1 MVGIQIVYL
10 YKYLMQKDAHL
21 RATASRGSEP
31 NPAGAPPIGTP
42 QHPARVSPQ
51 GVVVPVTQS
60 SSRGESHPPALTEP
74 DVNLSAHP
82 ALAGRL
88 GVAARRCQ

>member
-1 MVGIQIVYL
+1 MG
-10 YKYLMQKDAHL
+10 AFE
-21 RATASRGSEP
+21 EP
-31 NPAGAPPIGTP
+31 PL
-42 QHPARVSPQ
+42 V
-51 GVVVPVTQS
+51 QS

-88 GVAARRCQ
+88 GVAARRCQWAKSRGLRCCSSRNRSLAS